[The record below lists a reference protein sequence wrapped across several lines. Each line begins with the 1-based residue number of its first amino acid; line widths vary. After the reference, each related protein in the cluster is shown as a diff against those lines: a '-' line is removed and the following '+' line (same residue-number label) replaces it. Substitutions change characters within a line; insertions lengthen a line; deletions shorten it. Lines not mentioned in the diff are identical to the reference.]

1 MPKPDR
7 ELQRALE
14 ESARRGQRAGQR
26 RGILRVLSA
35 LAADIIRRETSE
47 VVAELLTAGPGAA
60 IRLALGSRESWASR
74 WRSTLTPALQES
86 ARSATED
93 AAPELGEL
101 DFANPKMAQAFE
113 DYVIPLSEEVAG
125 TSAEDLTG
133 VIREA
138 QSRGLSV
145 PDTAARLRERG
156 EELSRR
162 RSLVISRT
170 ELLRSANLAT
180 RLQFEESGVVGS
192 ITWTATNDE
201 RTRSSHRRVD
211 GETVPLGER
220 FSNGLLQ
227 PGDGTAGKPEEVIQ
241 CRCTITGNLR

>member
-1 MPKPDR
+1 M
-7 ELQRALE
+7 
-14 ESARRGQRAGQR
+14 
-26 RGILRVLSA
+26 LSA

-60 IRLALGSRESWASR
+60 IRLALGSGESWASR

-138 QSRGLSV
+138 QSSGLSV

-156 EELSRR
+156 EDMSRR
-162 RSLVISRT
+162 RSTLIART
-170 ELLRSANLAT
+170 ELIRSSNLAT
-180 RLQFEESGVVGS
+180 RLQFEESGLVSS
-192 ITWTATNDE
+192 IEWVATKDE
-201 RTRSSHRRVD
+201 RTRPEHRAMD
-211 GETVPLGER
+211 GETVPIGER

-227 PGDGTAGKPEEVIQ
+227 PGEPN